1 MDRACLYPSPLT
13 VPPEGASLRPPST
26 RTWPIPPFALSL
38 SKSRR
43 RPRSLSRH
51 SCEGRNP
58 EGESEPVRPEP
69 VEGPATAAPPLA
81 SFLRR
86 QESRGGNGAVRPEP
100 VEWRRRPRSL
110 SRHSC
115 EGRNP
120 EGGSGAVRPEPVE
133 GSAMAALPLASFLRR
148 QESRGGKV
156 SPFALSLSKG
166 RRRPRSL
173 SRHSCEGRNP
183 EWESE
188 PVRPEPVEG
197 PATAAPPLASFLRA
211 RQESR
216 GGEWGR
222 SP

>member
-13 VPPEGASLRPPST
+13 VPLEGASLRPPST

-38 SKSRR
+38 SKGRR
-43 RPRSLSRH
+43 RPRSRSRH

-69 VEGPATAAPPLA
+69 VEGPATTALPLA

-86 QESRGGNGAVRPEP
+86 QESRGGKVGPFALSPSKG
-100 VEWRRRPRSL
+100 RRRPRSL

-120 EGGSGAVRPEPVE
+120 EGGNGAVRPEPVE

-156 SPFALSLSKG
+156 SPFALSLSSGGDG
-166 RRRPRSL
+166 RAP
-173 SRHSCEGRNP
+173 SRVIPAKAGIQRG
-183 EWESE
+183 ESG

-197 PATAAPPLASFLRA
+197 PQRMVMRKGPA
-211 RQESR
+211 RR
-216 GGEWGR
+216 HIA
-222 SP
+222 